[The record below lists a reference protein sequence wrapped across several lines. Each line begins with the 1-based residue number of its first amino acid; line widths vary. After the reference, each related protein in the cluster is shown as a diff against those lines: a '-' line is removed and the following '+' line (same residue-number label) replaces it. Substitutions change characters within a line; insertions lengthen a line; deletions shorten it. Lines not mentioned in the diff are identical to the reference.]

1 MKIFSEFEKWALT
14 LPVPAFN
21 LPALINPSDSELWRR
36 AVEISY
42 DIARINEGEI
52 ALATILIQ
60 LGSIG
65 YLEEV
70 CRK

>member
-1 MKIFSEFEKWALT
+1 
-14 LPVPAFN
+14 
-21 LPALINPSDSELWRR
+21 LWRR